1 MNSSEMATL
10 SPDIRDALNELQEL
24 ETQLLGAVNGDGA
37 IELEPMAETRERL
50 LVRICDALAA
60 LEDTDLRRATLLSL
74 LDANRRI
81 GDAASTALGET
92 ILLSREGAH
101 QRKAISA
108 YGAVI
113 DDPG

>member
-1 MNSSEMATL
+1 M
-10 SPDIRDALNELQEL
+10 DELHEL
-24 ETQLLGAVNGDGA
+24 EAQLLEAVTGDGA
-37 IELEPMAETRERL
+37 TDLEPMSKRRERL

-60 LEDTDLRRATLLSL
+60 MEDTDLRRVALLSL

-81 GDAASTALGET
+81 GDAASTALEET
-92 ILLSREGAH
+92 IVLSREGAH